1 MLYNFFI
8 ITINGERTE
17 WTHLSK
23 TKVLQMNACTNKYP
37 PSNLSA
43 WGWEKNS

>member
-1 MLYNFFI
+1 MRYTFYT
-8 ITINGERTE
+8 ITRSGERTE

-23 TKVLQMNACTNKYP
+23 TKAVQMNAYTSKHQ

-43 WGWEKNS
+43 WGWEESI